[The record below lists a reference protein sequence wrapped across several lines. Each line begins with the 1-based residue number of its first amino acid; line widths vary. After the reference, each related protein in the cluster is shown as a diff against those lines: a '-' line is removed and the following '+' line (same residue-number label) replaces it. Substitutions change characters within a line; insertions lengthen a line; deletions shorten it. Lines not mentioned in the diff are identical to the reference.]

1 MAFTYGFYN
10 SVNHDR
16 KYDAVQMGQIF
27 DGIITDG
34 IYATYLKAMV
44 VKASSNASE
53 VIVQPG
59 RAWFNHTW
67 SYNDADYP
75 VAAPEPEVVLDRIDT
90 LVLDINS
97 EDASR
102 TNSFLWVQGTPTSQV
117 PEPPTLIHTATHN
130 QYPLCDVYR
139 QAGTTQIYAA
149 DITNRVGTSDCPFVT
164 GVLEGIDIDD
174 LLAQWDDEFH
184 TWENATKA
192 SFEGWMVNQQAVY
205 TAWWDALK
213 AQMAGDVADVEAW
226 IETIHDIL
234 DEEVATRLQ
243 AEIDEIK
250 TELPSGSHI
259 TVTTTD
265 TELYSRTVTI
275 TDEANHT
282 VTSQFDA
289 TGVAVFKTVPYVGN
303 LTISS
308 TDGTRTATAV
318 VQTPYFARYSFSIAF
333 WSATVNIDGT
343 SELGGETVTITDSS
357 LALVGAVVLNASGL
371 GVFNATYPD
380 TYKFSVTHG
389 GETMSVT
396 LEVSQ
401 ETTYNVEIHG
411 GFNWQRWVDL
421 SENYSSS
428 DFNDLDELLADQK
441 AVRELM
447 TIHAC
452 VDYMADATRADANI
466 TQIINDDICAKWINL
481 RDYALDTLYANSTIA
496 AVMDTADKYFY
507 GEWGIID
514 NTTTPPTWGPKG
526 AVPVM
531 TSNTAPYGEVLYSS
545 SNTSYPAYK
554 CFDGNESSS
563 DYGSTAS
570 KVSGAG
576 SYFGYSF
583 TSPIRVKKIL
593 YNRHEASGNV
603 KIKFQY
609 SDDKTNWQD
618 CSEEITINSSDANK
632 NFYVD
637 CSEELPHKHWRA
649 YLTYTSESL
658 WFGFV
663 ALQFYGRQLSVSVPV
678 MTSNTAPFGEVIS
691 TQSAKENALYY
702 PFRGHNNTSY
712 YVTFPDG
719 TTHNLGYKFSDAV
732 IINRAHV
739 FCAYY
744 IKGKIQYSDD
754 NVSWNDATVE
764 KTIADA
770 GQSIF
775 DFVDSDFTE
784 ASRHK
789 YWRFFGTQNTTGQ
802 GTIFVIQ
809 FYGLDYSEKEFE
821 AGTTK
826 KWLYDHGVRLDTLNS
841 QATNAYASA
850 TDDGESLNI
859 KLQGGSNYAA
869 LWYTSQNLTNYSR
882 MRVKFGKKVYSSN
895 SEACALC
902 VINSVPSAG
911 TNTRSA
917 YMFYGNGNN
926 DSLLPNNAYLDIS
939 SYNETKLIDVEAL
952 TGTTINK
959 EASIDEWWLEND

>member
-90 LVLDINS
+90 LVLDINA

-102 TNSFLWVQGTPTSQV
+102 TNSFLWVQGTPTSQI
-117 PEPPTLIHTATHN
+117 PEPPTLIHTVTHN

-139 QAGTTQIYAA
+139 KAGTTQIYAA

-164 GVLEGIDIDD
+164 GVLESINIDD

-192 SFEGWMVNQQAVY
+192 SFEGWMINKQSVY

-213 AQMAGDVADVEAW
+213 AQMAGDVANVEAW

-308 TDGTRTATAV
+308 TDGTRTATSV
-318 VQTPYFARYSFSIAF
+318 VQTPYFARYEFAIAF
-333 WSATVNIDGT
+333 WNATVNIDGT
-343 SELGGETVTITDSS
+343 SELGGAIVTITDSS
-357 LALVGAVVLNASGL
+357 EALVGMVVLNASGL

-428 DFNDLDELLADQK
+428 DFDDLDELLADQK

-452 VDYMADATRADANI
+452 VDYMAEATRADANI
-466 TQIINDDICAKWINL
+466 TKIINNNICAKWINL
-481 RDYALDTLYANSTIA
+481 RDYALDTLHANSAIA
-496 AVMDTADKYFY
+496 AVMDAADKYFY
-507 GEWGIID
+507 GEWVNNNG
-514 NTTTPPTWGPKG
+514 TWGPKG

-531 TSNTAPYGEVLYSS
+531 TSNTAPYGTAS
-545 SNTSYPAYK
+545 AYQV
-554 CFDGNESSS
+554 FDGNASTTASGTDFS
-563 DYGSTAS
+563 YKFVNPICPKDFYCNVSGGTLQASNDGSTWS
-570 KVSGAG
+570 VPTSG
-576 SYFGYSF
+576 SYYLYLRLHFASSV
-583 TSPIRVKKIL
+583 SP
-593 YNRHEASGNV
+593 H
-603 KIKFQY
+603 
-609 SDDKTNWQD
+609 
-618 CSEEITINSSDANK
+618 TI
-632 NFYVD
+632 
-637 CSEELPHKHWRA
+637 
-649 YLTYTSESL
+649 
-658 WFGFV
+658 
-663 ALQFYGRQLSVSVPV
+663 QFYGRQLTVSVPV
-678 MTSNTAPFGEVIS
+678 MTSNTAPFGEAFADSESSASYAAWKAFDGDNNSYAAGTSKLEHYWGYVFPSDVKVKMAMIYSSSIPVDHMYIESADSKNGEFSGEEFTVTASSSYKYFITLSEVQTNKAIRFRAKKS
-691 TQSAKENALYY
+691 TNFGGAI
-702 PFRGHNNTSY
+702 
-712 YVTFPDG
+712 
-719 TTHNLGYKFSDAV
+719 NL
-732 IINRAHV
+732 
-739 FCAYY
+739 
-744 IKGKIQYSDD
+744 
-754 NVSWNDATVE
+754 
-764 KTIADA
+764 
-770 GQSIF
+770 
-775 DFVDSDFTE
+775 
-784 ASRHK
+784 
-789 YWRFFGTQNTTGQ
+789 
-802 GTIFVIQ
+802 Q

-821 AGTTK
+821 PGTTK
-826 KWLYDHGVRLDTLNS
+826 KWLYDHGVELETMTAYTYGANTVAQKNS
-841 QATNAYASA
+841 DNLHVEVPASTQRQANFMT
-850 TDDGESLNI
+850 SLN
-859 KLQGGSNYAA
+859 LTAY
-869 LWYTSQNLTNYSR
+869 NLYRAIYGDVIATGASSSACSLAI
-882 MRVKFGKKVYSSN
+882 FSSN
-895 SEACALC
+895 PTGYNPSGNVAKKT
-902 VINSVPSAG
+902 VVPPD
-911 TNTRSA
+911 
-917 YMFYGNGNN
+917 NN
-926 DSLLPNNAYLDIS
+926 LPNNISLDIS
-939 SYNETKLIDVEAL
+939 AVTGINYIGIYTANSSDTITKKGEV
-952 TGTTINK
+952 K
-959 EASIDEWWLEND
+959 ELWLE